1 MYREIQV
8 YETCC
13 QKEQV
18 SKLGRVDPG
27 LNLNHVP
34 DQIAFPSQ
42 LSVDIEASHDDCN
55 LYYQ

>member
-1 MYREIQV
+1 MYK
-8 YETCC
+8 TC

-18 SKLGRVDPG
+18 SKLGRDDPG
-27 LNLNHVP
+27 LNFSQVP

-42 LSVDIEASHDDCN
+42 LSVDAEASHTDCN